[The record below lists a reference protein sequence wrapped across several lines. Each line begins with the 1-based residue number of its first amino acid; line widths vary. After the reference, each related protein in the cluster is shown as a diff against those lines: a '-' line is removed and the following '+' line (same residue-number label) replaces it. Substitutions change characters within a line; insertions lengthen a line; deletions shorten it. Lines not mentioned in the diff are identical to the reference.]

1 MYADL
6 ARSLLPLEK
15 RDRPVVDMQHAKPF
29 SDMHAKFTEREREV
43 AALILKG
50 LTNRAMADALSIT
63 ENTVEKHVASVMN
76 KLGIRSRY
84 QLTDHLTDSV
94 MRSG

>member
-1 MYADL
+1 MH
-6 ARSLLPLEK
+6 
-15 RDRPVVDMQHAKPF
+15 HAKPF
-29 SDMHAKFTEREREV
+29 SDTHAKFTEREREV

-84 QLTDHLTDSV
+84 QLTDAFLVSE
-94 MRSG
+94 SF